1 MHTHDMLQIGHYIK
15 IHICYNRTLYK
26 NTHEIGHYICTY
38 KIAIYRR
45 KENHDKFK
53 HSKYQSGNGTAN
65 TFVVGLKH
73 KVSREHF
80 IY

>member
-1 MHTHDMLQIGHYIK
+1 MICYKLDTISKYTYVTIGHYIK
-15 IHICYNRTLYK
+15 ILQ
-26 NTHEIGHYICTY
+26 IGHYMYICTY